1 MNLMAKTDYSPP
13 FAEQLPDGTS
23 IEYGPSPTTHA
34 RHLAEFRQWSW
45 RPDKLNRHA
54 SRSPEA
60 DKIRAYVRLPNGH
73 FRCDIPRR
81 ELEIYVRVFEQG
93 RGQGWVAKKL
103 KISKSTVKTYIK
115 RLRKRASK

>member
-1 MNLMAKTDYSPP
+1 MLVAKTDYAPP

-45 RPDKLNRHA
+45 RPDKLPSQA

-60 DKIRAYVRLPNGH
+60 DRIRAYVRVEQGR
-73 FRCDIPRR
+73 FRADVPRR
-81 ELEIYVRVFEQG
+81 ELQVYCYVYEQG
-93 RGQGWVAKKL
+93 HSTRWAARKL
-103 KISKSTVKTYIK
+103 EISRSSVRTYIQ
-115 RLRKRASK
+115 RLKERAR